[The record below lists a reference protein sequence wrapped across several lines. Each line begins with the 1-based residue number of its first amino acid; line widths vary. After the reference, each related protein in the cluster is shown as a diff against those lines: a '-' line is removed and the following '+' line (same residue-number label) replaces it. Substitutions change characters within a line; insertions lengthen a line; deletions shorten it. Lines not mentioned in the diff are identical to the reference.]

1 MSSMDVEIIGKG
13 FLSEN
18 LEKAAKQFPY
28 STEKV
33 LKKEARNI
41 AKDLKKRVQQEA
53 KGHHYHGKVTSDEE
67 AEIIKNRL
75 ENSFRQGKVVKNGS
89 GYSVAVTS
97 KAPHYHFYEDGHAL
111 VSHRRKS
118 KKRKSKGGDGKIY
131 QRRPWKKDCCEIHG
145 SKVGI
150 LGTDRTGTFK

>member
-1 MSSMDVEIIGKG
+1 M
-13 FLSEN
+13 
-18 LEKAAKQFPY
+18 
-28 STEKV
+28 
-33 LKKEARNI
+33 
-41 AKDLKKRVQQEA
+41 QQEA

-111 VSHRRKS
+111 VSHGRKS
-118 KKRKSKGGDGKIY
+118 KNGKIKAGTGKY
-131 QRRPWKKDCCEIHG
+131 IKDVPGRKTVARYMAQRSEYSELIGQELLNEILKDAG
-145 SKVGI
+145 
-150 LGTDRTGTFK
+150 LD